1 MVGRHPPEGRLR
13 RHVGTQGRRSLLLAG
28 AGREYK
34 QQCRRHVCRLKNK
47 GKPGERW
54 AGVASPGGGPHH
66 QEITWRTEE
75 VEPATEVTR
84 RHLSCP
90 PRPREEQLRQMEGGK
105 GWPRVPKQ
113 QAGPTAGKCLVGA
126 TEGTGGSS
134 AWTGLVSFQSVSK
147 SHPWVAQRTAGEA
160 SSLPPVTTRRP
171 ASIGHPCIPG

>member
-1 MVGRHPPEGRLR
+1 MQTEEQGKARGTMGRSCQP
-13 RHVGTQGRRSLLLAG
+13 
-28 AGREYK
+28 
-34 QQCRRHVCRLKNK
+34 
-47 GKPGERW
+47 W
-54 AGVASPGGGPHH
+54 GGPHH
-66 QEITWRTEE
+66 QGVTLRTEE
-75 VEPATEVTR
+75 AEPATEMMR
-84 RHLSCP
+84 RRLSCP

-113 QAGPTAGKCLVGA
+113 QAGPTAGKRLVGA